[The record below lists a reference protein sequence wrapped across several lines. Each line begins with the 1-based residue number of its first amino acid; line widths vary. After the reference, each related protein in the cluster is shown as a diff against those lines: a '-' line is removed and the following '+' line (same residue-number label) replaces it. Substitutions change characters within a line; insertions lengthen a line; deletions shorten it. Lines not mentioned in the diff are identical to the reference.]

1 MHVEGRCHCGS
12 IEYEAEIDPERVII
26 CHCTDCQ
33 MMSGSAFRVVAFSLE
48 DRFTVK
54 RGTPKVY
61 IKIADS
67 GRPREQGFCEHCGSN
82 LYATS
87 PGDGPKVYGLRVGTI
102 RQRAELTPRRQV
114 WCSSAQSWLGDIT
127 SLPGIAGQS

>member
-1 MHVEGRCHCGS
+1 MHVDGSCHCGS

-33 MMSGSAFRVVAFSLE
+33 ALSGSAFRVVAFSLE
-48 DRFTVK
+48 DRFTLK

-61 IKIADS
+61 IKIAAS

-87 PGDGPKVYGLRVGTI
+87 PGDGPKVYGLRVGTL
-102 RQRAELTPRRQV
+102 RQRAALTPKRQV
-114 WCSSAQSWLGDIT
+114 WCNSAQSWLGDIT
-127 SLPGIAGQS
+127 ALPGIAGQS